1 MLSYV
6 WKRDIMQS
14 LKSALVIR
22 PLNILVTLRIF
33 MHHVFFHPLCLRGW
47 HSSCFNNVSKKN
59 IANVCLGWS
68 FWENKK
74 KDSKQ
79 EYIHNIWKEGVT
91 LNNIICIIAILECKR
106 NPVQAVSHHLLLP
119 AKVIETCLQNIWY
132 GYAFESKWK

>member
-1 MLSYV
+1 MTS
-6 WKRDIMQS
+6 
-14 LKSALVIR
+14 KSKESKIWYTPARLHKGFCRFCKI
-22 PLNILVTLRIF
+22 IIF
-33 MHHVFFHPLCLRGW
+33 AVCIPPPACLRRW
-47 HSSCFNNVSKKN
+47 HFTCFNNVSKKN